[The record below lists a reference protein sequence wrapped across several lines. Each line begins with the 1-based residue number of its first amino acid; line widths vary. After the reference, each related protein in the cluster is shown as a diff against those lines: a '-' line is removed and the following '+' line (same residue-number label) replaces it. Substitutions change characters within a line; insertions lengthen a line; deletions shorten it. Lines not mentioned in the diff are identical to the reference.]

1 MAKRKIKEERKKRK
15 KRFRIILS
23 LIIVMLLLSGLV
35 AGIYFFAKLKEVR
48 FTGTKLYSEQ
58 ELKPCVIN
66 DSYCWNTVY
75 VFLKYRFKKVK
86 ELPFIEGM
94 EVHLKGIDRIE
105 VVVREKEMVG
115 YVYIPET
122 GQNAYFDKDG
132 MVVDI
137 SSRVLEKPAKV
148 EGFTLKEVEVDKKLP
163 VEDTTVFKRL
173 LSLSNILKKYSM
185 IPKGI
190 QIKPSGDFMLQ
201 YETASVL
208 FGDTKQL
215 NEKIVTLK
223 QIMPHIK
230 DQKGLLHM
238 EDWKNKDSNITFEK
252 QN

>member
-1 MAKRKIKEERKKRK
+1 MSKRKIKEERKKKK
-15 KRFRIILS
+15 KRFRIVLALIVIL
-23 LIIVMLLLSGLV
+23 ILLSGSI

-48 FTGTKLYSEQ
+48 FTGTRLYSEQ

-75 VFLKYRFKKVK
+75 VFLKYKFKKTDN
-86 ELPFIEGM
+86 LPFIEGM
-94 EVHLKGIDRIE
+94 DVHLKGVDQID
-105 VVVREKEMVG
+105 VVVKEKEIVG

-122 GQNAYFDKDG
+122 GQNAYFNRDG
-132 MVVDI
+132 IVVDI

-148 EGFTLKEVEVDKKLP
+148 EGFTLKEVEVNKKLP
-163 VEDTTVFKRL
+163 VEDTTVFKKL
-173 LSLSNILKKYSM
+173 LSLSNILKKYGM

-190 QIKPSGDFMLQ
+190 QIKESGDFMLQ

-230 DQKGLLHM
+230 DLKGLLHM